1 MMPILLVL
9 ICAATGIPLLAL
21 WGDGRRGAALFIGI
35 NMLTLLA
42 ILALAVRVLRDGAF
56 TAGNGQFMV
65 DDLSIL
71 LILVD
76 GVVGLSTAWFSRSY
90 MRQEIVHWSLSRRR
104 VRLYH
109 AMFQTFL
116 TTMLLA
122 LLTNNMG
129 ILWVAMEGATL
140 STVLL
145 VSLFRTAEGL
155 EAAWKY
161 FILCGVG
168 LAMALF
174 GTILLYFAAQK
185 VLGHGA
191 DALLWTHLE
200 AVRGQLQPQVM
211 AIAFIFMLVGYGT
224 KIGLSPL
231 NNWLPDAHASGPSS
245 VSAVLS
251 GLLLNVALY
260 AVLRAKVLVDGA
272 LGPDFAGRL
281 LMGFGLLSL
290 LVAAFS
296 MLRQRDVKRLF
307 AYSSIEHMGLATFAF
322 GIGAPLASF
331 AGLLH
336 MISHSL
342 TKSSVFFS
350 VGQAVQ
356 SVGSRE
362 IQRIRG
368 LLEFSPFL
376 GWALMLA
383 VLFILGMP
391 PSGLFLSEF
400 LIITSTLQAQPWLT
414 PLLLLGLGVAFAGIF
429 PRLQGMVFGPAPE
442 GIARQPVAGII
453 PVFIQLALVIV
464 LGVFIPWILVQWMQH
479 AALLLH
485 G

>member
-1 MMPILLVL
+1 MLILLVL
-9 ICAATGIPLLAL
+9 ICAAIGIPLLAL
-21 WGDGRRGAALFIGI
+21 WGDGRRGAVMFIGI
-35 NMLTLLA
+35 NALVLLA
-42 ILALAVRVLRDGAF
+42 ILALALRVLWNGAF
-56 TAGNGQFMV
+56 TTGDGQFMV
-65 DDLSIL
+65 DDLSIV
-71 LILVD
+71 LVLVA
-76 GVVGLSTAWFSRSY
+76 GVVGLGTAFFSRSY
-90 MRQEIVHWSLSRRR
+90 MAQEIVHWSLSRRR
-104 VRLYH
+104 ARLYH
-109 AMFQTFL
+109 TMFQTFL

-185 VLGHGA
+185 VLGHDA
-191 DALLWTHLE
+191 NALLWTHLKT
-200 AVRGQLQPQVM
+200 VRHQLQPQVM
-211 AIAFIFMLVGYGT
+211 AIAFIFILVGYGT

-245 VSAVLS
+245 VSAALS

-260 AVLRAKVLVDGA
+260 AVLRVKVLVDGA
-272 LGPDFAGRL
+272 LDPNFSGRL
-281 LMGFGLLSL
+281 LMGFGVLSL

-296 MLRQRDVKRLF
+296 ILRQRDVKRLF

-322 GIGAPLASF
+322 GIGTPLASF

-342 TKSSVFFS
+342 TKSAVFFS

-356 SVGSRE
+356 SIGSRE

-368 LLEFSPFL
+368 LLELSPFL
-376 GWALMLA
+376 GWSVMLA

-391 PSGLFLSEF
+391 PSGIFLSEF
-400 LIITSTLQAQPWLT
+400 LIVTSTLQVQPWLT
-414 PLLLLGLGVAFAGIF
+414 PFLLLGLGVTFAGIF
-429 PRLQGMVFGPAPE
+429 PRLQEMVFGPAPAGVDAPPVS
-442 GIARQPVAGII
+442 GIV
-453 PVFIQLALVIV
+453 PVFVQLSLVVV
-464 LGVFIPWILVQWMQH
+464 LGVFVPWTLIQWMQH
-479 AALLLH
+479 AARLLH

>member
-1 MMPILLVL
+1 MPILLVL

-35 NMLTLLA
+35 NTLTLLA
-42 ILALAVRVLRDGAF
+42 ILALSARVLRDGAF
-56 TAGNGQFMV
+56 TAGSGQFMV

-76 GVVGLSTAWFSRSY
+76 GVVGFSTAWFSRSY

-200 AVRGQLQPQVM
+200 AVRRQLQPQVM
-211 AIAFIFMLVGYGT
+211 AIAFIFILVGYGT

-251 GLLLNVALY
+251 GLLLNGGPLRRAARQSAGGRCPRSGLRRTAADELRFAL
-260 AVLRAKVLVDGA
+260 
-272 LGPDFAGRL
+272 PAG
-281 LMGFGLLSL
+281 GGLFH
-290 LVAAFS
+290 VAAAGCEAAF
-296 MLRQRDVKRLF
+296 RLF
-307 AYSSIEHMGLATFAF
+307 
-322 GIGAPLASF
+322 
-331 AGLLH
+331 LH
-336 MISHSL
+336 
-342 TKSSVFFS
+342 
-350 VGQAVQ
+350 
-356 SVGSRE
+356 
-362 IQRIRG
+362 
-368 LLEFSPFL
+368 
-376 GWALMLA
+376 
-383 VLFILGMP
+383 
-391 PSGLFLSEF
+391 
-400 LIITSTLQAQPWLT
+400 
-414 PLLLLGLGVAFAGIF
+414 
-429 PRLQGMVFGPAPE
+429 
-442 GIARQPVAGII
+442 
-453 PVFIQLALVIV
+453 
-464 LGVFIPWILVQWMQH
+464 
-479 AALLLH
+479 
-485 G
+485 

>member
-1 MMPILLVL
+1 MMLILLVL
-9 ICAATGIPLLAL
+9 TCAAVGIPLLAL
-21 WGDGRRGAALFIGI
+21 WGDGRRGAVLFIGF
-35 NMLTLLA
+35 NTLTLLA
-42 ILALAVRVLRDGAF
+42 ILALAMQVLHDGAF
-56 TAGNGQFMV
+56 TAGGGQFMV
-65 DDLSIL
+65 DDLSIVL
-71 LILVD
+71 VLVD
-76 GVVGLSTAWFSRSY
+76 GVVGLSTAWFSRNY
-90 MRQEIVHWSLSRRR
+90 MLHEKAHWSLSRRR
-104 VRLYH
+104 IRLYH

-116 TTMLLA
+116 ATMLLA

-200 AVRGQLQPQVM
+200 AVRRQLQPQVM

-224 KIGLSPL
+224 KIGLTPL

-322 GIGAPLASF
+322 GVGAPLASF

-429 PRLQGMVFGPAPE
+429 PRLQGMVFGSAPE

-453 PVFIQLALVIV
+453 PVFIQLTLVIV

>member
-1 MMPILLVL
+1 MMLILLVL
-9 ICAATGIPLLAL
+9 ACAAMGIPLLAL
-21 WGDGRRGAALFIGI
+21 WGDGRRGAAMFIGF
-35 NMLTLLA
+35 NTLTLLA
-42 ILALAVRVLRDGAF
+42 ILALAIQVLQDGAF
-56 TAGNGQFMV
+56 TAGGGQFLV
-65 DDLSIL
+65 DDLSIVL
-71 LILVD
+71 VLVD
-76 GVVGLSTAWFSRSY
+76 GVVGLSTAWFSRNY
-90 MRQEIVHWSLSRRR
+90 MLHETVHWSLSRRR

-116 TTMLLA
+116 ATMLLA

-174 GTILLYFAAQK
+174 GTILLYFAAQQIM
-185 VLGHGA
+185 GHGA
-191 DALLWTHLE
+191 DALLWTHLA
-200 AVRGQLQPQVM
+200 AVRHQLEPQVM

-224 KIGLSPL
+224 KIGLTPL

-260 AVLRAKVLVDGA
+260 AILRAKVLVDGA
-272 LGPDFAGRL
+272 LGRDFASHL

-290 LVAAFS
+290 LVAGFS

-322 GIGAPLASF
+322 GIGGPLASF

-336 MISHSL
+336 MVSHSL

-356 SVGSRE
+356 DVGSRE

-368 LLEFSPFL
+368 MLEFSPLL
-376 GWALMLA
+376 GWAFMLA

-429 PRLQGMVFGPAPE
+429 PRMQGMVFGAHQE
-442 GIARQPVAGII
+442 GVARQSVVGII
-453 PVFIQLALVIV
+453 PVFVQLTLVAM
-464 LGVFIPWILVQWMQH
+464 LGVFIPLTLVQWMQH
-479 AALLLH
+479 AAQLLH